1 MKLRTLAFLA
11 LALAHALA
19 RPWSS
24 LADDAPPPRRAVP
37 LTWCALG
44 TSITWYNDH
53 VSSAFTKG
61 YETRVMER
69 IRFDGFANRGV
80 NGGCVAS
87 AIKQVVPAGLYT
99 VEHGINDWGNR
110 VQPGTMDDYEND
122 SGTGTFAGGYRKVV
136 DAIRAANPTAVVIL
150 CTPRKGYGFGG
161 FLPDN
166 CDDRKEGGH
175 YLKDYADLVRAIAA
189 KEGFPVADF
198 FATCGEQDELA
209 SLSIDV
215 ALHPND
221 AGYQR
226 MADELV
232 RVLLLRFPDA
242 SVLADDDGELHGDA
256 EMIPIPDD
264 PWIQPGDLVRRAFLA
279 SSPRLAFKG
288 VNLDDVEP
296 VAAEMAGGWI
306 PGSPYEASVHHI
318 RRNAKKKSLVCQFQ
332 TRPPDNC
339 LRCVA
344 VEFRQHGA
352 DITAKVL
359 WARYILNGP
368 EPGVDFDAPGFGGAP
383 IAMWSDSVGYGIPVV
398 VFAKRGEGLTLPPE
412 PSASPQPA
420 KTLLEGV
427 TSIDIPG
434 GIPGPIIC
442 LGPNA
447 FPLVQARIGAGDR
460 QRCAIAAAT
469 AYGEGRVVY
478 LGHPGFLDAGD
489 DDTRRL
495 VANAVRWLANGKSA
509 PRVANLGRPASGK
522 FVRDLGFDCVDAPA
536 SLDGFDVVLCNN
548 ITDDKV
554 APLSSFVERG
564 GGLLAAGLGWGW
576 RFYRPEKEMA
586 SLSTQFPDNQLLAP
600 MGLVMGGGYAVR
612 FPDGRF
618 PVIAETDMPVRGLSG
633 DDALALASTKDYVP
647 LSLRQ
652 QAYQTLQTLAEALP
666 RNAQPDFT
674 ARLDKLLDAAGTA
687 TPPSPKKPVKDGLA
701 RIALVSGLE
710 RWQSDLPRVWPADP
724 AHTAYPGAAKPG
736 WEKALV
742 TRTVPIDGSVPRWH
756 STGVFAPAGAPLT
769 VTLPAGAE
777 SLGLRLRIG
786 TSSDNLLRVADGWK
800 RAPLVS
806 TEIPLNKPETTLS
819 SPFGGL
825 VYIVVR
831 DAGIADWS
839 GEITLSGGIAAPWFR
854 LGRDSAE
861 SFARECAETHAPQ
874 GEIEGVSFI
883 ITAETAQL
891 KRVEDPQWIATFWDR
906 LLETDR
912 NFADLP
918 PRRYPERIC
927 SDVQLSSGWLHNG
940 YPIMYHIGSVP
951 NDGIDWVLDQTALAK
966 GDCWGVFHE
975 IGHNHQ
981 NGDWTPDGFGEV
993 TVNLF
998 TAYAIAEVCGKDFR
1012 ADGFSVST
1020 AEQEKRIAKFKKD
1033 GITYD
1038 NLKRD
1043 VFLALEPYLR
1053 IAETYGWDAYRKAF
1067 AAYHAPGFR
1076 KPKTD
1081 AEKWDTFATIL
1092 SDAADADLGAVFATW
1107 GAPIGDAAR
1116 AACARHPAAPDSLLP

>member
-1 MKLRTLAFLA
+1 MTVPRIISLGFVLLTLA
-11 LALAHALA
+11 H
-19 RPWSS
+19 PWASVAAAES
-24 LADDAPPPRRAVP
+24 PFPPRRAVP

-87 AIKQVVPAGLYT
+87 AIKQVIPAGLYT

-110 VQPGTMDDYEND
+110 VPPGTMDDYEND
-122 SGTGTFAGGYRKVV
+122 TGTGTFAGGYRKVI
-136 DAIRAANPTAVVIL
+136 DAIRAANPEAVVIL

-161 FLPDN
+161 FLPDR
-166 CDDRKEGGH
+166 CDAQQPKG
-175 YLKDYADLVRAIAA
+175 YFLKDYADLVRAIAA
-189 KEGFPVADF
+189 KEHYPLTDF

-232 RVLLLRFPDA
+232 RVLLQRFPNA
-242 SVLADDDGELHGDA
+242 PVLADDDGELHGDA

-264 PWIQPGDLVRRAFLA
+264 PWIQPGDLVRRAFLSTSA
-279 SSPRLAFKG
+279 RLAFKG
-288 VNLDDVEP
+288 VNLDEVEP
-296 VAAEMAGGWI
+296 VVAEMAGGWI

-318 RRNAKKKSLVCQFQ
+318 RRNAKKKTLVCQFQ
-332 TRPPDNC
+332 TRPPDGC

-352 DITAKVL
+352 DITAKIL

-368 EPGVDFDAPGFGGAP
+368 EPGVDFDAPGFGNAP
-383 IAMWSDSVGYGIPVV
+383 IAMWPDSVGYGIPVV
-398 VFAKRGEGLTLPPE
+398 VFAKRGERLTLPPE
-412 PSASPQPA
+412 PTAAARQA
-420 KTLLEGV
+420 ATALLEGV
-427 TSIDIPG
+427 DSIDIPG
-434 GIPGPIIC
+434 GIPGPIVCI
-442 LGPNA
+442 GPNA

-460 QRCAIAAAT
+460 QRCAIAAA
-469 AYGEGRVVY
+469 AIHGWGRVVY

-489 DDTRRL
+489 DATRRL
-495 VANAVRWLANGKSA
+495 VANAVRWLAKDKSV
-509 PRVANLGRPASGK
+509 PRLANLGHPPVGEVARS
-522 FVRDLGFDCVDAPA
+522 LGFDCIDAPA

-548 ITDDKV
+548 ISDDKV
-554 APLSSFVERG
+554 ATLASFVERG

-576 RFYRPEKEMA
+576 RYYRPEKEMA

-618 PVIAETDMPVRGLSG
+618 PVITEPVRGVSG
-633 DDALALASTKDYVP
+633 DDALTLAATKDYIP

-652 QAYQTLQTLAEALP
+652 QAHQTLQTLVEALP
-666 RNAQPDFT
+666 RSAQPGFT
-674 ARLDKLLDAAGTA
+674 VRLDKLLDAAGKA
-687 TPPSPKKPVKDGLA
+687 TPPSSKNPVKDGLA

-710 RWQSDLPRVWPADP
+710 RWQSDLARVWPADP

-742 TRTVPIDGSVPRWH
+742 TRSVSVDGTIPRWH

-786 TSSDNLLRVADGWK
+786 TSGDNLLRVADAWR

-806 TEIPLNKPETTLS
+806 AEIPLGKRETTLS

-825 VYIVVR
+825 VYIVVP
-831 DAGIADWS
+831 DGGIAGWS
-839 GEITLSGGIAAPWFR
+839 GEVSLSGGIAAPWFR
-854 LGRDSAE
+854 LGRDSAAD
-861 SFARECAETHAPQ
+861 FARQCADTHAPQ
-874 GEIEGVSFI
+874 GEIEGESFV
-883 ITAETAQL
+883 ITSETAQL
-891 KRVEDPQWIATFWDR
+891 RRVDDPAWIAAFWDR
-906 LLETDR
+906 ILAADLAL
-912 NFADLP
+912 ADLP
-918 PRRYPERIC
+918 PRRSPERIC
-927 SDVQLSSGWLHNG
+927 SDVQLTTGWLHNG
-940 YPIMYHIGSVP
+940 YPLMYHVGSAGK
-951 NDGIDWVLDQTALAK
+951 DALDWVVDKPALER
-966 GDCWGVFHE
+966 GDAWGVFHE

-981 NGDWTPDGFGEV
+981 SGDWTPDGFGEV

-998 TAYAIAEVCGKDFR
+998 TAYAVAEVCGADFR
-1012 ADGFSVST
+1012 AEGFAVST
-1020 AEQEKRIAKFKKD
+1020 AEQTKRIEKFKVD
-1033 GITYD
+1033 GISYD
-1038 NLKRD
+1038 HLKRD

-1053 IAETYGWDAYRKAF
+1053 IAETYGWDVYRKTF
-1067 AAYHAPGFR
+1067 AAYHAPGFA
-1076 KPKTD
+1076 KPKDD
-1081 AEKWDTFATIL
+1081 AEKWAVFATLL
-1092 SDAADADLGAVFATW
+1092 SDAAGADLAAVFAAW
-1107 GAPIGDAAR
+1107 GVPVPEAIR
-1116 AACARHPAAPDSLLP
+1116 ADCAARHPAAPDSLLP

>member
-1 MKLRTLAFLA
+1 MTYHQFLRPLLLAVLFIHFRTA
-11 LALAHALA
+11 AE
-19 RPWSS
+19 P
-24 LADDAPPPRRAVP
+24 APSQPPRRAVP

-61 YETRVMER
+61 YQTRVMER
-69 IRFDGFANRGV
+69 IHFDGFLNRGV
-80 NGGCVAS
+80 NGGCVAT

-110 VQPGTMDDYEND
+110 IPPGTMDDYVND
-122 SGTGTFAGGYRKVV
+122 TGTGTFAGGYRKVI
-136 DAIRAANPTAVVIL
+136 DAIRAANPDAAVIL
-150 CTPRKGYGFGG
+150 CTPRKGYGFGD
-161 FLPDN
+161 FLPDH
-166 CDDRKEGGH
+166 CDAQQPNG
-175 YLKDYADLVRAIAA
+175 YFLKDYADLVRDIAA
-189 KEGFPVADF
+189 YENFPLADF

-232 RVLLLRFPDA
+232 RVMLLRFPDA
-242 SVLADDDGELHGDA
+242 PVLADDDGELHGDA

-264 PWIQPGDLVRRAFLA
+264 PWIQPGDLVRRAFL
-279 SSPRLAFKG
+279 SPSQRLAFKG
-288 VNLDDVEP
+288 VNLDEVEP
-296 VAAEMAGGWI
+296 IVAEMAGGWI

-318 RRNAKKKSLVCQFQ
+318 RRNAKKKTLVCQFQ
-332 TRPPDNC
+332 TRPPDGC

-368 EPGVDFDAPGFGGAP
+368 EPGVDFDAPGFGNAP
-383 IAMWSDSVGYGIPVV
+383 IAMWPDSVGYGIPVV

-412 PSASPQPA
+412 PTTAPRQDA
-420 KTLLEGV
+420 TALLEGV
-427 TSIDIPG
+427 DSIDIPG
-434 GIPGPIIC
+434 GIPGPVVCI
-442 LGPNA
+442 GPNA

-460 QRCAIAAAT
+460 QRCAIAAA
-469 AYGEGRVVY
+469 AIHGRGRVVY

-489 DDTRRL
+489 DATRRL
-495 VANAVRWLANGKSA
+495 VANAVRWLAKDKRA
-509 PRVANLGRPASGK
+509 PRLANLGHPPVGEA
-522 FVRDLGFDCVDAPA
+522 VRSLGFDCIDAPV

-548 ITDDKV
+548 ISDDKV
-554 APLSSFVERG
+554 ATLAPFVERG

-576 RFYRPEKEMA
+576 RYYRPEKEMA

-612 FPDGRF
+612 FPDERF
-618 PVIAETDMPVRGLSG
+618 PVITEPVRGVSG
-633 DDALALASTKDYVP
+633 DDALTLASTKDYVP

-652 QAYQTLQTLAEALP
+652 QAYQTLQTLVEALP
-666 RNAQPDFT
+666 RSAQPGFT
-674 ARLDKLLDAAGTA
+674 ARLDKLLDTAGKAA
-687 TPPSPKKPVKDGLA
+687 PPSLKNPVKDGLA

-710 RWQSDLPRVWPADP
+710 RWQSDLARVWPADP

-742 TRTVPIDGSVPRWH
+742 ARSVSVDGTIPRWH

-786 TSSDNLLRVADGWK
+786 TSGDNLLRVADAWR
-800 RAPLVS
+800 RAPRVS
-806 TEIPLNKPETTLS
+806 AEIPLDKRETTIS

-825 VYIVVR
+825 VYIVVP
-831 DAGIADWS
+831 DGGIAGWS
-839 GEITLSGGIAAPWFR
+839 GEVSLSGGIMAPWFR
-854 LGRDSAE
+854 LGRESAAD
-861 SFARECAETHAPQ
+861 FARQCADTHAPQ
-874 GEIEGVSFI
+874 GEIEGESFV
-883 ITAETAQL
+883 ITCETAQL
-891 KRVEDPQWIATFWDR
+891 RRVDDPAWIAAFWDR
-906 LLETDR
+906 ILSADLA
-912 NFADLP
+912 FADLP

-927 SDVQLSSGWLHNG
+927 SDVQLTTGWLHNG
-940 YPIMYHIGSVP
+940 YPLMYHIGSAGK
-951 NDGIDWVLDQTALAK
+951 DALDWVVDKPALER
-966 GDCWGVFHE
+966 GDAWGAFHE

-981 NGDWTPDGFGEV
+981 SGDWTPDGFGEV

-998 TAYAIAEVCGKDFR
+998 TAYDIAEICGADFR
-1012 ADGFSVST
+1012 AEGFAVST
-1020 AEQEKRIAKFKKD
+1020 AEQAKRIEKFKKD
-1033 GITYD
+1033 GISYD

-1053 IAETYGWDAYRKAF
+1053 IAETYGWDVYRKTF
-1067 AAYHAPGFR
+1067 AAYHAPGFA
-1076 KPKTD
+1076 KPKDD
-1081 AEKWDTFATIL
+1081 AEKWAVFTTLL
-1092 SDAADADLGAVFATW
+1092 SDAANADLAAVFAAW
-1107 GAPIGDAAR
+1107 GVPVPEAGR
-1116 AACARHPAAPDSLLP
+1116 ADCAARHPAAPDSLRP